1 MIIVIMMS
9 LKAVILTVS
18 FAVYLAINLNCTVQQ
33 FLRFHIA

>member
-18 FAVYLAINLNCTVQQ
+18 FTIYIPLDLNCMIQQ
-33 FLRFHIA
+33 FLRFHIT